1 MKKTV
6 IGTCPVCASK
16 LKVARLHCHSCS
28 TSIEGDFELDK
39 FSYLTKEQK
48 LFIEVFVKNRG
59 NIKEISNGPTISK
72 GTVSYKSYI
81 YIKNDHLLLKPGMTV
96 HANIIVAQRKN
107 VFAVPGYV
115 FSINPKLIKAV
126 AKEKEYGY
134 KPATPK
140 KIEMFKKNM
149 KNKEN
154 IVKTNEYL
162 IFSFSS

>member
-59 NIKEISNGPTISK
+59 NIKEI
-72 GTVSYKSYI
+72 
-81 YIKNDHLLLKPGMTV
+81 
-96 HANIIVAQRKN
+96 
-107 VFAVPGYV
+107 
-115 FSINPKLIKAV
+115 
-126 AKEKEYGY
+126 EKEMGISYPTVRRNLDQVIEALGY
-134 KPATPK
+134 STTPK
-140 KIEMFKKNM
+140 PEPVDKQGILERLDKGEITSEEALKLMQG
-149 KNKEN
+149 EN
-154 IVKTNEYL
+154 
-162 IFSFSS
+162 